1 MDLTPG
7 TRIGPY
13 EIVSLLGVG
22 GMGEVYRATD
32 THLRRSVALKVLPV
46 AFAGDLRRLAR
57 FRREAEFLA
66 ALNHPNIA
74 AIYGL
79 ERSGLVIALVM
90 EMVEGEDLS
99 RVIARGP
106 MPVDDA
112 LRIAKQI
119 AEALEAAH
127 ERGIVHRD
135 LKPGNVKLR
144 PDGTIKVLD
153 FGLAKAMD
161 PPSSSDEPPLNPGTV
176 ASAPMTVHG
185 TVLGTSGYMAPEQA
199 QGRPVDRRADL
210 WAFGTVLFEMLTGR
224 RAFSGDDS
232 PDIVAPGAR
241 HEPDWSWLPADT
253 PPAIRILLG
262 RCLERD
268 PRRRLDS
275 AAAVRLEIEDALTGP
290 VRARPSPARARGPS
304 AWLAW
309 GMAAVST
316 LALLGTLA
324 AWAPWRTPPAV
335 AETRTDIVTPATD
348 DPASFALSPDGR
360 HIVYSASVDGSLRL
374 WLRSFGA
381 TTPQP
386 LAGTE
391 GGRYPFWAPE
401 GGSIGYFTDSALKR
415 FDLGGGAPQ
424 TVAPASSGAGGT
436 WMADGSIVF
445 APSPS
450 SPLMRVPARGGPA
463 VPVTTFGPQQIGHR
477 WPDRLPDEQ
486 RFVFYAGGSEDIA
499 GIYLGSLDGS
509 TPRRLTPAQ
518 NAGVYHPDGWLLWV
532 RTGALVAQ
540 RLDVTRA
547 TLTGELI
554 TLAGGVAVDTA
565 ERSAVSVAAT
575 GEVAYR
581 TSAASQRQLA
591 WFDRSGKPLGLVGEP
606 DPTWGRPRVSPDGAH
621 VVVARTVQ
629 GNQDL
634 WMLDGARATRF
645 TFDAA
650 TDDISIWSPDG
661 TRIVFTSTR
670 TGGGDLYEKLASG
683 AEMEHL
689 LVQSPDVK
697 TPSSWS
703 ADGRFVLF
711 HSTDPQTSSDLWAVE
726 AGEHTAGRAGEGPA
740 RSPYVLLKSPARE
753 IWGAISPDGRWM
765 AYMSNESGRPEIYIR
780 AFAPPGATPSG
791 GQWQV
796 STSGGIH
803 PVWRPDG
810 RELYYL
816 DPVGAM
822 VAAPIVIR
830 GDSVEPGSPMVL
842 FATRILGGGI
852 DAGQGRQYD
861 LARDGRFLINTVL
874 EDVDT
879 PITLLQHWKP
889 R

>member
-232 PDIVAPGAR
+232 P
-241 HEPDWSWLPADT
+241 
-253 PPAIRILLG
+253 
-262 RCLERD
+262 
-268 PRRRLDS
+268 
-275 AAAVRLEIEDALTGP
+275 
-290 VRARPSPARARGPS
+290 
-304 AWLAW
+304 
-309 GMAAVST
+309 
-316 LALLGTLA
+316 
-324 AWAPWRTPPAV
+324 
-335 AETRTDIVTPATD
+335 DIVTPATD